1 MKNVYENIYK
11 NKILYLIN
19 TVALLGTYMITMNFQ
34 ITSDVLYS
42 EMIGEVAKAP
52 SLSEHLAS
60 GRYTNYLISW
70 LYRFLNLFG
79 INKMHHQWIL
89 QLMGILVYA
98 IAACVL
104 YRMFEKAL
112 KLDKYS
118 IILNVLVLVCFIN
131 PFIAETY
138 VYVAFDWAVGI
149 LLAVL
154 AAKYIVDRKYVKGW
168 IFAFLAVSTYQC
180 NIIMTLLFCV
190 AVTFI
195 EDYLKCVKLIK
206 NVLISGLLTLSAA
219 SVNILIPKICL
230 ALHITDEIIKQT
242 GVKDEWSL
250 RLQWIFDIVRLCIIK
265 AYGMLPNYFIPITV
279 VLAFFAV
286 SFTILFQYGWKKIW
300 IIFMWGFVVAGCM
313 LVPFAPCFVSSTIGF
328 PQRTLT
334 PVFMGLSMILIC
346 SYAFL
351 RNTKYLSKGF
361 LIGTALGAA
370 IMVYSTQTGLQD
382 CYIANAID
390 FYEAQE
396 IQEAI
401 EEYEA
406 ESGNEVTDI
415 VVHRMGSIHYAY
427 QEQHFQ
433 NVYTLYAHR
442 LYYDA
447 WADVNLLNYMFGE
460 EYNRINMDEQY
471 TDNTE
476 YYQSLIQKYW
486 DGKSWSHLD
495 TDEQLVFDGNT
506 MYWAL
511 Y

>member
-1 MKNVYENIYK
+1 MKNIYENICK

-19 TVALLGTYMITMNFQ
+19 AVALFGTYMITMNFQ

-42 EMIGEVAKAP
+42 EMIGEIAKAP

-70 LYRFLNLFG
+70 FYRFLNLFG
-79 INKMHHQWIL
+79 INKMHHQWVL
-89 QLMGILVYA
+89 QFMGILVYA

-118 IILNVLVLVCFIN
+118 VILNVLILICFIN

-154 AAKYIVDRKYVKGW
+154 SAKYIIDRKYVRGW
-168 IFAFLAVSTYQC
+168 IVAFLAVSTYQC

-190 AVTFI
+190 TIAFI
-195 EDYLKCVKLIK
+195 ENHLKFLELIK
-206 NVLISGLLTLSAA
+206 RVLISGIMTLSAA
-219 SVNILIPKICL
+219 VVNILIPKICL
-230 ALHITDEIIKQT
+230 VLHITDEIVKQT

-250 RLQWIFDIVRLCIIK
+250 RLQWISDIIRLCIIK
-265 AYGMLPNYFIPITV
+265 AYGMLPNYFIPIIV
-279 VLAFFAV
+279 VVVFFAV
-286 SFTILFQYGWKKIW
+286 SFVLLIKNGWKKIW
-300 IIFMWGFVVAGCM
+300 SILMWGLVAAGCM
-313 LVPFAPCFVSSTIGF
+313 MVPFAPCFVSTTIGF

-334 PVFMGLSMILIC
+334 PVFMGFSMILIC
-346 SYAFL
+346 GYAFL
-351 RNTKYLSKGF
+351 KDTKYLSKAF
-361 LIGTALGAA
+361 VVGTVWVAG
-370 IMVYSTQTGLQD
+370 IMLYSTQTGLQD

-396 IQEAI
+396 IEEAI
-401 EEYEA
+401 DDYETQ
-406 ESGNEVTDI
+406 SGNEITDI

-427 QEQHFQ
+427 KEQHYE

-447 WADVNLLNYMFGE
+447 WADVNLLNYMFGKN
-460 EYNRINMDEQY
+460 YHRINMDEQY

-476 YYQSLIQKYW
+476 YYQSLIQQYW
-486 DGKSWSHLD
+486 EGKSWSHLD

>member
-1 MKNVYENIYK
+1 MKNIYENICK

-19 TVALLGTYMITMNFQ
+19 AVALFGTYMITMNFQ

-42 EMIGEVAKAP
+42 EMIGEIAKAP

-70 LYRFLNLFG
+70 FYRFLNLFG
-79 INKMHHQWIL
+79 INKMHHQWVL
-89 QLMGILVYA
+89 QFMGILVYA

-118 IILNVLVLVCFIN
+118 VILNVLILICFIN

-149 LLAVL
+149 WLAVL
-154 AAKYIVDRKYVKGW
+154 SAKHIVDRKYVRGW
-168 IFAFLAVSTYQC
+168 IVAFLAVS
-180 NIIMTLLFCV
+180 
-190 AVTFI
+190 
-195 EDYLKCVKLIK
+195 
-206 NVLISGLLTLSAA
+206 
-219 SVNILIPKICL
+219 IPKICL
-230 ALHITDEIIKQT
+230 VLHITDEIVKQT

-250 RLQWIFDIVRLCIIK
+250 RLQWISDIIRLCIIK
-265 AYGMLPNYFIPITV
+265 AYGMLPNYFIPIIV
-279 VLAFFAV
+279 VVVFFAV
-286 SFTILFQYGWKKIW
+286 SFVLLIKNGWKKMWSIL
-300 IIFMWGFVVAGCM
+300 MWGLVAAGCM
-313 LVPFAPCFVSSTIGF
+313 MVPFAPCFVSTTIGF

-334 PVFMGLSMILIC
+334 PVFMGFSMILIC
-346 SYAFL
+346 GYAFL
-351 RNTKYLSKGF
+351 KDTKYLSKVF
-361 LIGTALGAA
+361 VVGTVWVAG
-370 IMVYSTQTGLQD
+370 IMLYSTQTGLQD

-396 IQEAI
+396 IEEAI
-401 EEYEA
+401 DDYETQ
-406 ESGNEVTDI
+406 SGNEITDI

-427 QEQHFQ
+427 KEQHYE

-447 WADVNLLNYMFGE
+447 WADVNLLNYMFGKN
-460 EYNRINMDEQY
+460 YHRINMDEQY

-476 YYQSLIQKYW
+476 HYQSLIQQYW
-486 DGKSWSHLD
+486 EGKSWSHLD
-495 TDEQLVFDGNT
+495 TEEQLVFDGNT